1 MPDEALCL
9 QGLMPM
15 VESIMAQV
23 STVQQSP
30 ECASTM
36 LVSGDDDMKFLLP
49 VDNIIMDEAS
59 CSSDYIMPCLLAA
72 LPMNLVRAL
81 A

>member
-1 MPDEALCL
+1 MPDEALSL
-9 QGLMPM
+9 RGLSPM
-15 VESIMAQV
+15 VESIMGQV

-30 ECASTM
+30 EFAATA
-36 LVSGDDDMKFLLP
+36 LAAGEEDMPFLLP

-72 LPMNLVRAL
+72 LPMNLVSTPA
-81 A
+81 